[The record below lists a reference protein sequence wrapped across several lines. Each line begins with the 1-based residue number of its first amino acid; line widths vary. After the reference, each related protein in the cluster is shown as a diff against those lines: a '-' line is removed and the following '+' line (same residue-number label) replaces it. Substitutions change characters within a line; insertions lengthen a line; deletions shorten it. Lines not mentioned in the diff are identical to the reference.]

1 MSGNGSTSAGV
12 AVATG
17 AGAVAATS
25 AGAVAV
31 AVAAT
36 SHGAEV
42 VDRWW
47 QQAQGLG
54 PLADNHVSAALRG
67 RALAP

>member
-17 AGAVAATS
+17 AGVVAATS

-31 AVAAT
+31 TDLEAVAVAAT
-36 SHGAEV
+36 SHGAGA
-42 VDRWW
+42 RPP
-47 QQAQGLG
+47 GGKSHLG
-54 PLADNHVSAALRG
+54 STTG
-67 RALAP
+67 